1 MFGAASNEYRTLT
14 KQDLG
19 SHPLAAALEKCR
31 SPDSVLKIFETQEQ
45 AFDKFHK
52 GGDKLMAW
60 LTRIVHIPFRNPWR
74 RCWSSTH
81 PVLLR
86 TISPTTF
93 ILLAILARK
102 DSFYWYRVSSRG
114 QSLPIFLMCV
124 RVIFNSGCERCHREL
139 RSACES
145 LRAHSF
151 FSSTSQSLPSNP
163 TRARVNGVARKGHGT
178 DSVYSRAFDQDNQGE
193 ENLATGARN
202 LEITHRVDD
211 KVTMIGE
218 VF

>member
-1 MFGAASNEYRTLT
+1 MSTG
-14 KQDLG
+14 
-19 SHPLAAALEKCR
+19 PLQN
-31 SPDSVLKIFETQEQ
+31 KIWDHILWLQRLRN
-45 AFDKFHK
+45 

-74 RCWSSTH
+74 RCWST
-81 PVLLR
+81 
-86 TISPTTF
+86 
-93 ILLAILARK
+93 ILARK
-102 DSFYWYRVSSRG
+102 DSFYWYRVSSR
-114 QSLPIFLMCV
+114 
-124 RVIFNSGCERCHREL
+124 GCERCHREL

>member
-74 RCWSSTH
+74 RCWST
-81 PVLLR
+81 
-86 TISPTTF
+86 
-93 ILLAILARK
+93 ILARK

-114 QSLPIFLMCV
+114 QSLPIFL
-124 RVIFNSGCERCHREL
+124 I
-139 RSACES
+139 
-145 LRAHSF
+145 
-151 FSSTSQSLPSNP
+151 NP